1 MPLPS
6 DKVTMY
12 NSHGGGTDESGDVRR
27 VHSGSLS
34 GNETFMYGHSH
45 RDRASLDL
53 LIRCHTLVPTP
64 DCAAG
69 IATPMSP
76 PPIRSATLPT
86 TQATT
91 LLTTTPTRPL
101 QYSLMAWPRPCS
113 PRTPPR
119 TPLTMPLTI
128 PPGTPPWGGPP
139 PPRRF
144 KTPPS
149 VAV

>member
-12 NSHGGGTDESGDVRR
+12 NSHGGGTDESGDVRC

-34 GNETFMYGHSH
+34 GNETFMYGRSH
-45 RDRASLDL
+45 RDGASLDL

-76 PPIRSATLPT
+76 PPIWSATLPT

-91 LLTTTPTRPL
+91 PPTTTPTRPL
-101 QYSLMAWPRPCS
+101 QYLLMA
-113 PRTPPR
+113 
-119 TPLTMPLTI
+119 
-128 PPGTPPWGGPP
+128 
-139 PPRRF
+139 
-144 KTPPS
+144 
-149 VAV
+149 